1 MSRWR
6 DQYEH
11 LRSAH
16 SDLQKESSQLKEEA
30 EMARFG
36 QDSLQAE
43 VSEWKTIADAANQ
56 ERQSAIQEKET
67 LAAELAVL
75 KADMAAAGSRDVQL
89 EQALLQKSALE
100 AEVIQLRQSVNALEE
115 SNSKLK
121 EADVVIEDL
130 RSKVSSLKDAL
141 GKKNET
147 TSETKVHE
155 ITELVKKIEN
165 LEIEKK
171 NVELSLSETVS
182 ENGGLCE
189 HIMTLQQKCDSLSAD
204 LACKAS
210 SEYDNTQN
218 FLHEKQA
225 LEEQVTRMTVNYET
239 VKKNFEELSSF
250 KSEMQAEMDQLK
262 QSLQIS
268 HEENSRLESLLEQKS
283 QNEVLLNRQLDSASA
298 AQQAN
303 QEEVKLLQEQLVTSQ
318 STSDPNLGNDPIVQ
332 SLERKLHSMLEEKE
346 QMLSVLNEKTRENG
360 VLRSEN
366 QKLLTAISNQPESN
380 PIVNIDQP
388 SPLIQQLNQLKQE
401 RDQLIST
408 VQVKSLLSSF
418 CIPLHYKS
426 FKNPFSCVFQVK
438 HNESLKYH
446 AEIVRLSSLL
456 DQKQQTD
463 QGSVVQHAN
472 TQEVYGTVRVMFTSY
487 VTNGQEL
494 HWFYEAC
501 ERLTVSC

>member
-16 SDLQKESSQLKEEA
+16 SDLLKESSQLKEEA

-43 VSEWKTIADAANQ
+43 VSEWKTIADAANL

-75 KADMAAAGSRDVQL
+75 KAGMAAAGSTDAQL
-89 EQALLQKSALE
+89 EQALLKKSALE
-100 AEVIQLRQSVNALEE
+100 AEVIQLQQSLNALEE
-115 SNSKLK
+115 SNSKLE
-121 EADVVIEDL
+121 EANVVIEGL
-130 RSKVSSLKDAL
+130 RNEVSSLKDDLA
-141 GKKNET
+141 KKNET
-147 TSETKVHE
+147 ASETEAHE
-155 ITELVKKIEN
+155 MTELLKKIEN

-171 NVELSLSETVS
+171 HVELAISETVS
-182 ENGGLCE
+182 ENSGLCE

-239 VKKNFEELSSF
+239 VKKDLEELSSL

-262 QSLQIS
+262 HNLQMS
-268 HEENSRLESLLEQKS
+268 HEDNSRLESLLEQKS
-283 QNEVLLNRQLDSASA
+283 QNEALLNGQLDTASA
-298 AQQAN
+298 AQQAT
-303 QEEVKLLQEQLVTSQ
+303 QQEVKLLQEQAVASQ
-318 STSDPNLGNDPIVQ
+318 NKSDPNLRDDSIVQ

-366 QKLLTAISNQPESN
+366 QKLLTAISNQPETN
-380 PIVNIDQP
+380 PIANVDQP
-388 SPLIQQLNQLKQE
+388 SPLVQQLNQLKEE

-408 VQVKSLLSSF
+408 VQVKFLIICFS
-418 CIPLHYKS
+418 IPLNY
-426 FKNPFSCVFQVK
+426 
-438 HNESLKYH
+438 
-446 AEIVRLSSLL
+446 
-456 DQKQQTD
+456 
-463 QGSVVQHAN
+463 
-472 TQEVYGTVRVMFTSY
+472 
-487 VTNGQEL
+487 
-494 HWFYEAC
+494 
-501 ERLTVSC
+501 